1 MLSLRTLTLATV
13 SATLVAAPATLVVAQ
28 DAPEQPET
36 SQSQMESQ
44 APEFDDAQIDAF
56 AGAAIELGKIQED
69 YAQDFQEASDGEE
82 RQELL
87 KQVDAEMRETI
98 EQNEEITVSDYLEI
112 NRAASNDEELGQKIA
127 QRIQQIQA
135 EDAG

>member
-28 DAPEQPET
+28 DAPETGQT
-36 SQSQMESQ
+36 QVESQ
-44 APEFDDAQIDAF
+44 ATDFDDAQIDAF
-56 AGAAIELGKIQED
+56 ADAAIELGKIQEN
-69 YAQDFQEASDGEE
+69 YAQDFQDASDDEE

-98 EQNEEITVSDYLEI
+98 EQNDDITVSDYLEI

-127 QRIQQIQA
+127 QRIQEIQS
-135 EDAG
+135 ESAG

>member
-28 DAPEQPET
+28 DAPET
-36 SQSQMESQ
+36 SQTQVESQ
-44 APEFDDAQIDAF
+44 ATDFDDAQIDAF
-56 AGAAIELGKIQED
+56 ADAAIELGKIQEN
-69 YAQDFQEASDGEE
+69 YAQDFQEASDDEE

-98 EQNEEITVSDYLEI
+98 EQNDDITVSDYLEI

-127 QRIQQIQA
+127 QRIKEIQS
-135 EDAG
+135 ESAG

>member
-28 DAPEQPET
+28 DAPET
-36 SQSQMESQ
+36 SQTQVEAQ
-44 APEFDDAQIDAF
+44 ATDFDDAQIDAF
-56 AGAAIELGKIQED
+56 ADAAIELGKIQEN
-69 YAQDFQEASDGEE
+69 YAQDFQEASDDEE

-98 EQNEEITVSDYLEI
+98 EQNDDITVSDYLEI

-127 QRIQQIQA
+127 QRIKEIQS
-135 EDAG
+135 ESAG